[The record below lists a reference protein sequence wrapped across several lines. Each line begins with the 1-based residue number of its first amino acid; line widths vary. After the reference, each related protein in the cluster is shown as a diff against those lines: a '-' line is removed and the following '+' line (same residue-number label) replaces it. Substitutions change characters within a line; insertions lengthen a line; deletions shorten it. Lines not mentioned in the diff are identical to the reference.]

1 MEKLKLKIPRVKHKQ
16 STCKSKKMHSFNLK
30 SYKTVQIKPEQEIN
44 DEIDKVNNQD
54 IIPAFALDKKAARIN
69 RKNLHRFVTSL
80 KSERSTPLKS
90 GRINN
95 PTVVIQEFSGLDKR

>member
-44 DEIDKVNNQD
+44 DEIDKVNN
-54 IIPAFALDKKAARIN
+54 
-69 RKNLHRFVTSL
+69 
-80 KSERSTPLKS
+80 
-90 GRINN
+90 
-95 PTVVIQEFSGLDKR
+95 